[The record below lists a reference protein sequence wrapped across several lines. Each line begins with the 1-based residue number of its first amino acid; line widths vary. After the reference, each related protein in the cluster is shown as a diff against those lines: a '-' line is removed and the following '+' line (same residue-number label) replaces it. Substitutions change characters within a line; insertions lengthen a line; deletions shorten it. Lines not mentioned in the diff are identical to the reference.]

1 MLRTLIAASCLAGM
15 VIIGAAAVAL
25 AGPTPTESGPAVS
38 NSTTSTTTSPMSAPN
53 APMYP
58 GHSGY

>member
-1 MLRTLIAASCLAGM
+1 MLRILFAGSCLAGM
-15 VIIGAAAVAL
+15 VIIGAAALAS
-25 AGPTPTESGPAVS
+25 AGPNPSESGPAVS
-38 NSTTSTTTSPMSAPN
+38 NSTTSTTTSMTSATN